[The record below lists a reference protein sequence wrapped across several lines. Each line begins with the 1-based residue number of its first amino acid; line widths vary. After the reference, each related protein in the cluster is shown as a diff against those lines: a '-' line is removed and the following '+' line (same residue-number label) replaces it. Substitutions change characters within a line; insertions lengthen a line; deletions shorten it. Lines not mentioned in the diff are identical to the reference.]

1 VRFVDEFRDPA
12 AARALVAA
20 IADVPLPRPVALMEV
35 CGGHTH
41 TIYRHGLEHLLPD
54 TVELVHGPGCPVC
67 VIPTGRVDD
76 AIWLAEQPGVVLT
89 TFADMMRVPGSS
101 GSLLDAKARGA
112 DVRFVYSPLDALRLA
127 GRTPDRHVVFFAVG
141 FETTAPSTAVTLLRA
156 RDLGI
161 GNFSVFSNHVTIGP
175 PLEAIL
181 DAAEVR
187 LDGFLGP
194 GHVAT
199 VTGLDVFEPIVRGHG
214 IPLVVAGFE
223 PLDVLQA
230 VHLLLRQVAE
240 GRAEVENQ
248 YGRVVRRDGN
258 REALAL
264 MARTLVLRD
273 AFEWRGLGDIPRSGL
288 GVHPDLAR
296 WDTERRFDVPGLRVA
311 DHRACQCGSVLRGVI
326 KPWDCKVFGRGCT
339 PERPLG
345 TCMVSPEGA
354 CAAYYTFGRTSG
366 DAADLLSHRDDR
378 SAQAA
383 ARS

>member
-1 VRFVDEFRDPA
+1 MRFVDEFRDPA
-12 AARALVAA
+12 AARRLVGAIQVAA
-20 IADVPLPRPVALMEV
+20 PDRRVAIMEV

-112 DVRFVYSPLDALRLA
+112 DCRFVYSPLDALRIA
-127 GRTPDRHVVFFAVG
+127 ARTPDKQVVFFAVG
-141 FETTAPSTAVTLLRA
+141 FETTAPSTAVTLLQARA
-156 RDLGI
+156 MGI
-161 GNFSVFSNHVTIGP
+161 ENFSVFSNHVTIGP
-175 PLEAIL
+175 PLVAIL

-187 LDGFLGP
+187 LDGFVGP

-199 VTGLDVFEPIVRGHG
+199 VVGLDVFEPIARSYGK
-214 IPLVVAGFE
+214 PFVVAGFE

-230 VHLLLRQVAE
+230 IHLLLMQIGE
-240 GRAEVENQ
+240 GRSDVENQ
-248 YGRVVRRDGN
+248 YSRVVRREGN
-258 REALAL
+258 PEALRL
-264 MARTLVLRD
+264 MAETFELRD
-273 AFEWRGLGDIPRSGL
+273 SFEWRGLGDIPRSGL
-288 GVHPDLAR
+288 GVRADFAE
-296 WDTERRFDVPGLRVA
+296 WDAERRFDVPGRRVA
-311 DHRACQCGSVLRGVI
+311 DHRACQCGSVLRGLI
-326 KPWDCKVFGRGCT
+326 KPWECQVFGRGCT

-354 CAAYYTFGRTSG
+354 CAAYYTFGRTSD
-366 DAADLLSHRDDR
+366 DAARLLAHR
-378 SAQAA
+378 
-383 ARS
+383 